1 MRRAQSTML
10 RAAWFGAALQ
20 CHSAPLVHATKS
32 LRRSDA
38 DVHSGSNTLQLANR
52 AVELALRSLAWLLL
66 ASAASAGR
74 GRAAPRGAP
83 PPALAVVALAACLVP
98 LGRLAQAQ
106 ECTTTNQ
113 YDDTPDVAGSCAEFI
128 AGGTLACDP
137 DFIAGSGFAG

>member
-1 MRRAQSTML
+1 ML

-74 GRAAPRGAP
+74 GRAIETDARRAAARKMKTDSPRTRAYP
-83 PPALAVVALAACLVP
+83 RA
-98 LGRLAQAQ
+98 
-106 ECTTTNQ
+106 
-113 YDDTPDVAGSCAEFI
+113 
-128 AGGTLACDP
+128 
-137 DFIAGSGFAG
+137 